1 MNAGTHSFRWR
12 RRTWRLVLRDRN
24 GSTMVEFAIVFPA
37 FLVMVLGIIEVAMVI
52 FISSSIESAVLEASR
67 FGITGGTTGGI
78 SRQQRVLDI
87 VNENTYGLVD
97 MATVDVE
104 TLVYGSFA
112 DIGEPEPFDDA
123 NGSGSFDDGEIFT
136 DVNGNGMW
144 DADMGAAGLGGPSD
158 VVVYSVRYDWGIMTP
173 MFKGIMGDS
182 VRHVSSVAVRNEPYL
197 TDESEGAGT

>member
-1 MNAGTHSFRWR
+1 MSGVSTSISRN
-12 RRTWRLVLRDRN
+12 RRTWRLVLRDKS

-67 FGITGGTTGGI
+67 FGITGGTSGGI

-87 VNENTYGLVD
+87 VSENTYGLVD
-97 MATVDVE
+97 MSTVDVE

-158 VVVYSVRYDWGIMTP
+158 VVVYSVRYDWGVMTP
-173 MFKGIMGDS
+173 MFQGIMGDS

-197 TDESEGAGT
+197 VDDDEAGS

>member
-1 MNAGTHSFRWR
+1 MSTPSRPFRWR

-24 GSTMVEFAIVFPA
+24 GSTVVEFAIVFPV
-37 FLVMVLGIIEVAMVI
+37 FLVMVIGIIEIAMVI

-67 FGITGGTTGGI
+67 FGITGGTTGGV

-97 MATVDVE
+97 MATVDVD
-104 TLVYGSFA
+104 TLVYGSFS

-123 NGSGSFDDGEIFT
+123 NGSGSFDDGELFS

-144 DADMGAAGLGGPSD
+144 DPDMGAAGLGGPSD
-158 VVVYSVRYDWGIMTP
+158 VVVYSVTYDWGIMTP
-173 MFKGIMGDS
+173 LFQGIMGDS
-182 VRHVSSVAVRNEPYL
+182 MRHVSSVAVRNEPYL
-197 TDESEGAGT
+197 PDADGGAGT